1 MPNRV
6 RNNENTM
13 PSMTTG
19 TASAVAE
26 ATTMQTI
33 APRRALQELS
43 RNHQATTSYAAV
55 VRQAQTTNNPT
66 PQPLLNPLPQRP
78 STLQVEQM
86 IARAQQE
93 ALQQRQVQRVLFQ
106 NQARALN
113 HHHHRQQ
120 QQPNNHR
127 SSSSNRHQPT
137 PFEVEND
144 EEEGSGSDILV
155 DLVEIPPAQPREPT
169 QSELSLA
176 ERVVGRERST
186 ISSRSSSPPPPPL
199 EPTRPTRVVNPQFQP
214 ISAAP
219 AINNSPLNLIRTDY
233 NFENPVQ
240 QPQQPMMESVA
251 RHSRQNVPHYYPYPS
266 RPAVET
272 AAAAAATRSHQINNN
287 HHQGWRNIQ
296 QLSADPQLIYAA
308 PQQPTPP
315 QAQQAHHHHSTNSYP
330 QLRATARPFY
340 PTMQRQRQQLVL
352 AQHYAQ
358 PGTAAAAQVNPTFPN
373 YFYQIQQQQQQPPP
387 IQAQPMYLMLVPIET
402 GNQLLQQAGVTTP
415 QPTAATTTTPTF
427 QPNCQN

>member
-13 PSMTTG
+13 PSTTTTG
-19 TASAVAE
+19 TPASAVE
-26 ATTMQTI
+26 AATMQTI

-43 RNHQATTSYAAV
+43 RNQATTSYAAV
-55 VRQAQTTNNPT
+55 VRQAQTP
-66 PQPLLNPLPQRP
+66 PPPLLNPLPQRP
-78 STLQVEQM
+78 SALQVEQM

-106 NQARALN
+106 NQARVLN
-113 HHHHRQQ
+113 HHRQ

-127 SSSSNRHQPT
+127 SSNRHQPT
-137 PFEVEND
+137 PFEVED
-144 EEEGSGSDILV
+144 EEERAGSDILV

-186 ISSRSSSPPPPPL
+186 ISSQSSSPPL

-214 ISAAP
+214 ISP

-233 NFENPVQ
+233 DFENPVQ
-240 QPQQPMMESVA
+240 QQQQQPMMESVA
-251 RHSRQNVPHYYPYPS
+251 RHSRQNVPHYYPYPY

-272 AAAAAATRSHQINNN
+272 AAAAARSHQLNNN
-287 HHQGWRNIQ
+287 NRQGWRNIQ

-308 PQQPTPP
+308 PQQ
-315 QAQQAHHHHSTNSYP
+315 QAHHHSTNSTYP

-340 PTMQRQRQQLVL
+340 PTLQRQRQQLVL

-358 PGTAAAAQVNPTFPN
+358 PGTAAAAAQVNHTFPN
-373 YFYQIQQQQQQPPP
+373 YFYQIQQQQPPPTGAPP

-402 GNQLLQQAGVTTP
+402 GNQLLQQAGVTTTP